1 MNSTE
6 LLKTRRS
13 VRKFKDE
20 LVSKD
25 IIDQIIE
32 VSRYA
37 PSWKNFQIVRYNIL
51 ENKEIIKNIASH
63 AVNGFI
69 YNTKT
74 LSHANQVCIL
84 TYKKDVSGKLDTGE
98 LATTK
103 KDCEVFDA
111 GISALQFCLAA
122 HDLGVETVIM
132 GIFDEETIKKTVSIP
147 EDEAIGALIVF
158 GYPKYENP
166 DAPKRKEVSELLRFL

>member
-13 VRKFKDE
+13 VRRFKNE
-20 LVSKD
+20 LVPRETIQK
-25 IIDQIIE
+25 IIE
-32 VSRYA
+32 VSRFA

-51 ENKEIIKNIASH
+51 ENKDVIKTLGSN

-74 LSHANQVCIL
+74 LTNANQVCIL

-98 LATTK
+98 VATSKT
-103 KDCEVFDA
+103 DWEVFDA

-132 GIFDEETIKKTVSIP
+132 GIFDEEKIRKTVNIP
-147 EDEAIGALIVF
+147 KDEVIGSLIVF
-158 GYPKYENP
+158 GYPKYDNP
-166 DAPKRKEVSELLRFL
+166 EAPKRKEVSEILRFL